1 MSDEIQSRQES
12 CSAGDLCDARELGL
26 VLEVLAGRS
35 GMGNAIRSSRIQK
48 LGLAL
53 AGYTGYIHPDR
64 VQVIGGSEINFLQVL
79 DPSTRRIAV
88 RRLEGLGICC
98 IVISKG
104 LDPPQDLLE
113 VAESGKI
120 LLLRSTALSSVVIS
134 RITNYL
140 EGRMAP
146 HMAVHGVLLDVLGL
160 GILLLGP
167 SGIGKSECALE
178 LILKG
183 HRLVA
188 DDLVEIKRR
197 GIDRL
202 VGKGGQILKYHM
214 ELRGLGI
221 IDIKELFGISAT
233 GCSQTLDLAVRLQP
247 WKQDVEYDRLG
258 LEQSTIEFL
267 GVSIP
272 LIEMPMV
279 PGRNIAALVE
289 VAARLCLLR
298 QRGYQPSREFLETL
312 SHAPGKPHQS

>member
-1 MSDEIQSRQES
+1 MSDEPDAGQKS
-12 CSAGDLCDARELGL
+12 CSTGDLCSARELGL
-26 VLEVLAGRS
+26 SLEVLAGHG
-35 GMGNAIRSSRIQK
+35 GMANAIRSPRIQK

-53 AGYTGYIHPDR
+53 AGYTAYVHPDR
-64 VQVIGGSEINFLQVL
+64 VQMVGGSEINFLQAM
-79 DPSTRRIAV
+79 DAGARRAAI
-88 RRLEGLGICC
+88 RRLESLHLCC
-98 IVISKG
+98 IVITKG
-104 LDPPQDLLE
+104 LDPPRELLE
-113 VAESGKI
+113 VGESGNI
-120 LLLRSTALSSVVIS
+120 PILRSPALSSLVVA
-134 RITNYL
+134 RIANYL
-140 EGRMAP
+140 EERLAP
-146 HMAVHGVLLDVLGL
+146 QMTIHGVLLDVFGL

-197 GIDRL
+197 AIDRL
-202 VGKGGQILKYHM
+202 VGEGGQVLKYHM

-233 GCSQTLDLAVRLQP
+233 GSSQTLDLAVRLQP
-247 WKQDVEYDRLG
+247 WKQDADYDRLG
-258 LEQSTIEFL
+258 LEQSMIEFL

-279 PGRNIAALVE
+279 PGRNVAALVE

-298 QRGYQPSREFLETL
+298 QRGYEPSREFLEIL
-312 SHAPGKPHQS
+312 SRAPGESQQS

>member
-1 MSDEIQSRQES
+1 MSDESKPERKS
-12 CSAGDLCDARELGL
+12 CSTADLCGAHELGL
-26 VLEVLAGRS
+26 SLEVLAGRD
-35 GMGNAIRSSRIQK
+35 GMGNAICSPRIQK

-53 AGYTGYIHPDR
+53 AGYTAYVHPDR
-64 VQVIGGSEINFLQVL
+64 VQIVGGSEMNFLQAL
-79 DPSTRRIAV
+79 DPTARRTAI
-88 RRLEGLGICC
+88 RRLEGLHVCC
-98 IVISKG
+98 IIITKG
-104 LDPPQDLLE
+104 LDPPRELLE
-113 VAESGKI
+113 VAENGKMPI
-120 LLLRSTALSSVVIS
+120 LRSSALSSLVIA

-140 EGRMAP
+140 EERLAP
-146 HMAVHGVLLDVLGL
+146 EMTVHGVLLDVLGL

-188 DDLVEIKRR
+188 DDLVEIRRR

-202 VGKGGQILKYHM
+202 VGEGSQVLKYHM

-233 GCSQTLDLAVRLQP
+233 GSSQTLDLAVRLQP
-247 WKQDVEYDRLG
+247 WKQDADYDRLG

-298 QRGYQPSREFLETL
+298 QRGYQPSREFLEIL
-312 SHAPGKPHQS
+312 SHVPGGPQQS